1 MASVRT
7 ALRGAAP
14 VAALLI
20 TTEAMVTTEAMLAE
34 RPEKKAPAGAPGGG
48 KGTVGGMGGTDF

>member
-7 ALRGAAP
+7 ALQGAAS

-20 TTEAMVTTEAMLAE
+20 TTEAMVAK
-34 RPEKKAPAGAPGGG
+34 RPEKKAPAGAPGDG
-48 KGTVGGMGGTDF
+48 KGTVGGMGDMDF